1 MESDLQSPGLQGDFK
16 SFFRDALIHGDR
28 RNLNEEKEASH
39 IENIIRAEMDPT
51 GQRIQLRLIYSNIV
65 QRSPYLHQIPST
77 DVVKPGFNYYG
88 APKGVNYRSLKP
100 R

>member
-1 MESDLQSPGLQGDFK
+1 VESIPGPGLGENTKEFMRK
-16 SFFRDALIHGDR
+16 FLSHNDR
-28 RNLNEEKEASH
+28 INLHEEKEASH

-51 GQRIQLRLIYSNIV
+51 GQRIQLRLVYSNIV
-65 QRSPYLHQIPST
+65 QKTPYLHQIPTT

-88 APKGVNYRSLKP
+88 APKGANYRSLKP